1 MKIVYIYSSFT
12 IAGGADRV
20 VIEKANYLAEYGY
33 DVTIVTDSQHN
44 RDTFY
49 PLSSKVL
56 LKDLSIDFEQEYK
69 YNSIIRIF
77 LYFSLMKKYREKLNN
92 FLYSEKPDI
101 VITTLG
107 RNMDF
112 LTDIKD
118 GSIKIGESH
127 IAKPFIRNFH
137 LLESKGPI
145 HNMIAKIWMRIV
157 TMNCKKLDAL
167 VLLTKNDAKN
177 WERITKTHIIPN
189 PLPFAPSSASTCEN
203 KQAIFVA
210 RMSEQKGYEYL
221 INAWEIVYAKHPE
234 WILNIYGDGEEKEK
248 IQTTIHQKR
257 LNSVIH
263 LKGTTTNIQEKY
275 LKSSICIL
283 SSRFEG
289 FGMVLLEAMACGVP
303 CVAFDCPYGP
313 SDIIKNGE
321 DGFLVEHLNTI
332 ALANRICDLI
342 EQDALRKEMG
352 IAARR
357 NIQRYNKE
365 KVMGEWIGLFNSLR
379 SKRGKKIMYV
389 FSELTIKGGTDKV
402 LTDKANYLSAHGY
415 DVTIVTEAQMGRPPV
430 FPLSPS
436 VKLIDIGLNFNR
448 QYTQSFFH
456 RAYTYLHYI
465 HIYKKK
471 LKEIFEQEKPDI
483 VITTMGRSLD
493 FITKLKDGSIKI
505 GEAHTTKYH
514 LRSLHLMEEK
524 GFIYK
529 WIARQIRKKQ
539 ITNAQKLSALVLLTP
554 EDAKDWEDVTKTFVI
569 PNSIPLIPKESSK
582 LDNKKAIFVGRYND
596 AKGYEYLVEAWN
608 MVHQRHPDWII
619 DIYGS
624 GDLHDDVERW
634 IKDAQLQETMIMHE
648 PTSHIMETYLESSI
662 CVVSSRYEG
671 FSMAIVEA
679 MACGVPCVS
688 FDCPFGPRNIIKD
701 GEDGILVEYLNSQKL
716 ADNICKLI
724 ENDHLRKQLGSKA
737 KENIH
742 RFSQDT
748 IMGKWIALF
757 NSLTENDGTNK

>member
-20 VIEKANYLAEYGY
+20 VIEKANYLAEHGY

-69 YNSIIRIF
+69 YNPIIRIF
-77 LYFSLMKKYREKLNN
+77 LYFSLMKKYRRILSD

-145 HNMIAKIWMRIV
+145 HSLIAKIWMQKV
-157 TMNCKKLDAL
+157 TKNCKKLDAL
-167 VLLTKNDAKN
+167 VLLTQDDANN
-177 WERITKTHIIPN
+177 WKEYTKTHIIPN
-189 PLPFAPSSASTCEN
+189 PLPFESASASTCDN

-221 INAWEIVYAKHPE
+221 IRAWELVHAKHPD
-234 WILNIYGDGEEKEK
+234 WILNIYGDGEEKEI
-248 IQTTIHQKR
+248 IQKTINQKD
-257 LNSVIH
+257 LSSVII
-263 LKGTTTNIQEKY
+263 LRGTTTNIQEKY
-275 LKSSICIL
+275 LESSICIL

-313 SDIIKNGE
+313 AEIINNEE
-321 DGFLVEHLNTI
+321 DGFLVEHLNST
-332 ALANRICDLI
+332 ALAEHICDLI
-342 EQDALRKEMG
+342 EDASLRKKMG
-352 IAARR
+352 SAAKR
-357 NIQRYNKE
+357 NVQRYNKE
-365 KVMGEWIGLFNSLR
+365 KVMGDWIGLFNSLL
-379 SKRGKKIMYV
+379 SKRGKKIMYI

-402 LTDKANYLSAHGY
+402 LTDKANYLSEHGY
-415 DVTIVTEAQMGRPPV
+415 NVTIVTEAQMGKPPV
-430 FPLSPS
+430 FPLLSS
-436 VKLIDIGLNFNR
+436 VKLIDIGLNFNK

-456 RAYTYLHYI
+456 RVYTYLHYI
-465 HIYKKK
+465 HIYKRK
-471 LKEIFEQEKPDI
+471 LKGIIEVEKPDI

-493 FITKLKDGSIKI
+493 FITQLKDGSIKV

-514 LRSLHLMEEK
+514 LRSLHLMEKK
-524 GFIYK
+524 GGFYK

-539 ITNAQKLSALVLLTP
+539 ITYAQKLSALVLLTP
-554 EDAKDWEDVTKTFVI
+554 EDAKDWKGVTKTFVI
-569 PNSIPLIPKESSK
+569 PNSIPFIPTYSSK
-582 LDNKKAIFVGRYND
+582 LDNKKAIIVGRYND
-596 AKGYEYLVEAWN
+596 AKGYEYLVDAWKI
-608 MVHQRHPDWII
+608 VHQRHPDWII

-624 GDLHDDVERW
+624 GELHDDVEQW
-634 IKDAQLQETMIMHE
+634 IRDAQLQDWMIMHE
-648 PTSHIMETYLESSI
+648 PTSQIMEKYLESSI
-662 CVVSSRYEG
+662 CIVSSRYEG
-671 FSMAIVEA
+671 FSMAILEA

-688 FDCPFGPRNIIKD
+688 FDCPFGPRNIIKN
-701 GEDGILVEYLNSQKL
+701 GEDGILVDYLNSQAL
-716 ADNICKLI
+716 ANNICKLI
-724 ENDHLRKQLGSKA
+724 ENEALRKQLGSKA
-737 KENIH
+737 KENIQ
-742 RFSQDT
+742 RFSQDE
-748 IMGKWIALF
+748 IMGKWMDFF
-757 NSLTENDGTNK
+757 NSLTDNHGANK